1 MNKTEPLILVTNDDG
16 ITSNGIRILIEVAK
30 EFGKVV
36 VVAPDSPQSGMGH
49 AITIGQPLRL
59 HQTPLFEGVE
69 SWQTSGTPVDC
80 VKLARDKVLDRKPDI
95 CLSGINHGANHA
107 INIIYS
113 GTMSAAMEAAI
124 EGIPSV
130 GFSFLDYNFNADM
143 SLCIPIVREVIQKM
157 LSTPLPPH
165 TLLNV
170 NIPKV
175 KPEDYKGLKLCRQAY
190 AKWQE
195 EFDERTDPRGEKYY
209 WMTGKFVNLDTE
221 NHTDVEALKQGYTSI
236 VPVKFDLTDYEFK
249 QQLSEWW
256 QL

>member
-1 MNKTEPLILVTNDDG
+1 
-16 ITSNGIRILIEVAK
+16 
-30 EFGKVV
+30 
-36 VVAPDSPQSGMGH
+36 
-49 AITIGQPLRL
+49 
-59 HQTPLFEGVE
+59 
-69 SWQTSGTPVDC
+69 
-80 VKLARDKVLDRKPDI
+80 
-95 CLSGINHGANHA
+95 
-107 INIIYS
+107 
-113 GTMSAAMEAAI
+113 
-124 EGIPSV
+124 
-130 GFSFLDYNFNADM
+130 
-143 SLCIPIVREVIQKM
+143 
-157 LSTPLPPH
+157 
-165 TLLNV
+165 LLNV

-221 NHTDVEALKQGYTSI
+221 NHTDVEALKHGYTSI